1 VDRARDPRAGSGPPL
16 RGRRDPARHRRG
28 PQPTRG
34 ARAAWRRSRLRRL
47 LRPPRTLQPTR
58 AGWLFFALTL
68 GVGFAALNTGNNLL
82 YLVFS
87 FLLGFLVL
95 SGVLSEAA
103 LRRIDVRRRMPRE
116 IFAEAPTPVA
126 LEVENAQRRVPSY
139 AIVVEDLAG
148 DELSDAV
155 PLGRVF
161 VLRLAPGA
169 RQQRAYLLTAPRRGP
184 LRFAGFRVSTRFP
197 FGLFLKSLLIE
208 APGETLVYPALDPV
222 RAAPIGGSTRNL
234 GESRS
239 RAQGRGTEAAG
250 LRDFRPGD
258 SARSV
263 HWRASARRGLLLV
276 RDREHEEKPELHVL
290 LRTRGRPAD
299 DAFEAAVRGAASELV
314 AHLVAGFR
322 VGLGTDAERFEAG
335 EGHVH
340 RARLL
345 AFLAR
350 VAPDSGPGEPAG
362 RRPAP
367 RREDAA

>member
-1 VDRARDPRAGSGPPL
+1 LTVAGRGKRRKRWRHLFPRGLSFT
-16 RGRRDPARHRRG
+16 REGRVYVIV
-28 PQPTRG
+28 
-34 ARAAWRRSRLRRL
+34 
-47 LRPPRTLQPTR
+47 
-58 AGWLFFALTL
+58 TL
-68 GVGFAALNTGNNLL
+68 GVGFAAVNTGNNLL

-103 LRRIDVRRRMPRE
+103 LRRIEVRRRLPRE
-116 IFAEAPTPVA
+116 LFAEAPVPVA

-148 DELSDAV
+148 EDLADAT

-161 VLRLAPGA
+161 FLRLPPGA
-169 RQQRAYLLTAPRRGP
+169 RQQRAYLLSAPRRGP

-222 RAAPIGGSTRNL
+222 RAAPLGGSGRNL

-239 RAQGRGTEAAG
+239 RSEGRGTEAAG

-276 RDREHEEKPELHVL
+276 RDREREEKPELDVL

-299 DAFEAAVRGAASELV
+299 AAFEAAVRRAASELV
-314 AHLVAGFR
+314 AHLDAGFR
-322 VGLGTDAERFEAG
+322 VGLASDAERFEPG
-335 EGHVH
+335 EGHLH

-345 AFLAR
+345 TFLAR
-350 VAPDSGPGEPAG
+350 VAPELPPSGLASDGAPA
-362 RRPAP
+362 RRD
-367 RREDAA
+367 DAA

>member
-1 VDRARDPRAGSGPPL
+1 M
-16 RGRRDPARHRRG
+16 
-28 PQPTRG
+28 
-34 ARAAWRRSRLRRL
+34 WRRIRLW

-103 LRRIDVRRRMPRE
+103 LRRIEVRRRLPRE
-116 IFAEAPTPVA
+116 IFAGTPVPVG
-126 LEVENAQRRVPSY
+126 LEVENDQRRVSSY

-148 DELSDAV
+148 DDLHDAL

-161 VLRLAPGA
+161 VLRLGPGA
-169 RQQRAYLLTAPRRGP
+169 RQQRAYLLTAPERGP
-184 LRFAGFRVSTRFP
+184 LRLAGYRISTRFP
-197 FGLFLKSLLIE
+197 FGLFLKSLLLE
-208 APGETLVYPALDPV
+208 APAETLVYPALDPL
-222 RAAPIGGSTRNL
+222 RAAAFGSGGRSL
-234 GESRS
+234 GETRS
-239 RAQGRGTEAAG
+239 LYPGHGTEAAG

-276 RDREHEEKPELHVL
+276 RDREREERPELEVR
-290 LRTRGRPAD
+290 LRTRGREPGN
-299 DAFEAAVRGAASELV
+299 AFEASVRLAASEVV
-314 AHLVAGFR
+314 AHLDAGFR
-322 VGLGTDAERFEAG
+322 VGLASDGERIRPAEG
-335 EGHVH
+335 PSH

-345 AFLAR
+345 TFLAR
-350 VAPDSGPGEPAG
+350 VAPEPA
-362 RRPAP
+362 ADP
-367 RREDAA
+367 REAA

>member
-1 VDRARDPRAGSGPPL
+1 VDRARDPRAGPGPAL
-16 RGRRDPARHRRG
+16 SGRRDPARRRRS

-34 ARAAWRRSRLRRL
+34 ARAAWRRSRLRRW

-103 LRRIDVRRRMPRE
+103 LRRIDVRRRLPRE
-116 IFAEAPTPVA
+116 LFAEAPVPVA

-148 DELSDAV
+148 EDLADAT

-161 VLRLAPGA
+161 FLRLPPGA
-169 RQQRAYLLTAPRRGP
+169 RQQRAYLLSAPRRGP

-222 RAAPIGGSTRNL
+222 RAAPLGGSGRNL

-239 RAQGRGTEAAG
+239 RSEGRGTEAAG

-276 RDREHEEKPELHVL
+276 RDREREEKPELDVL

-299 DAFEAAVRGAASELV
+299 AAFEAAVRRAASELV
-314 AHLVAGFR
+314 AHLDAGFR
-322 VGLGTDAERFEAG
+322 VGLASDAERFEPG
-335 EGHVH
+335 EGHLH

-345 AFLAR
+345 TFLAR
-350 VAPDSGPGEPAG
+350 VAPELPPSGLASDGAPA
-362 RRPAP
+362 RRD
-367 RREDAA
+367 DAA